1 MIVSWF
7 AIALREELDPV
18 PSQTHFQSI
27 HYLLVLIFDALLC
40 YFTLV
45 RDLRIKIYIGLD
57 VLLG

>member
-1 MIVSWF
+1 MIISWL
-7 AIALREELDPV
+7 AVALRKELDPV

-27 HYLLVLIFDALLC
+27 HYLIVLISDALLC

-45 RDLRIKIYIGLD
+45 RDLRIKIYVRLD